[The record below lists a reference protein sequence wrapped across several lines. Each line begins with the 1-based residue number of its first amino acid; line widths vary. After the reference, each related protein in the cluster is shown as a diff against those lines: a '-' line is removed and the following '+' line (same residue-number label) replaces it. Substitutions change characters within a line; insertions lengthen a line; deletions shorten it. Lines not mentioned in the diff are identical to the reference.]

1 MIIVANPHT
10 GVQKEVKR
18 GFSWTMLFF
27 GFLVPLLRGDI
38 IWTIASLVLA
48 GFTYGISW
56 LILPFFYNKIYLN
69 SLLNKGFKP
78 VHSHGQQSQGVNINI
93 NQPEIGGTSVSPF
106 FCIKKRP
113 LKAVSL
119 FKLDTML
126 VIVKRIMLGLRT
138 LTVFLSV
145 GIPPILYS

>member
-27 GFLVPLLRGDI
+27 GFFVPLLRGDI
-38 IWTIASLVLA
+38 LWTIVSLVLA
-48 GFTYGISW
+48 VFTSGISW
-56 LILPFFYNKIYLN
+56 LILPFFYNKLYLDG
-69 SLLNKGFKP
+69 LLNKGFKP
-78 VHSHGQQSQGVNINI
+78 VNGQSQSVNINI
-93 NQPEIGGTSVSPF
+93 NQSEIGGTSVSPF

-113 LKAVSL
+113 LKAVFL
-119 FKLDTML
+119 FKVDTKL
-126 VIVKRIMLGLRT
+126 VIAKRIILRLRT
-138 LTVFLSV
+138 LTVLFSV